1 MHSSHPSGYC
11 HNKSYAAL
19 KNLTKNTTC
28 ELDVMEFCNLTAVVQ
43 INAAGS
49 EAVASCASMINGN
62 ITTFTNQTQKLLNCY
77 YNVCISA
84 SSQIE
89 SNVDNFDD
97 LLADQLVCV
106 VGFAVNINTNSNN
119 SEGNTTGQMME
130 NKRVRQMNTTAR
142 LFRMYHHWCITEG
155 KEHNYTNERC
165 IGDVVRCCFL
175 NENVRQQG
183 FLRRC
188 LQIMSKICDSVE
200 EADSQI
206 SCSEAVR
213 GELSNLLVSLCGET
227 KNRGKYC
234 VSESYVIIIAS

>member
-1 MHSSHPSGYC
+1 M
-11 HNKSYAAL
+11 
-19 KNLTKNTTC
+19 
-28 ELDVMEFCNLTAVVQ
+28 TAVVQ
-43 INAAGS
+43 ADAAGS
-49 EAVASCASMINGN
+49 RAVASCASMINGN
-62 ITTFTNQTQKLLNCY
+62 MQTQKRLNCY

-84 SSQIE
+84 SSQTA
-89 SNVDNFDD
+89 SNNNEFNKV
-97 LLADQLVCV
+97 LADQLMCV
-106 VGFAVNINTNSNN
+106 VGFALNIDTNSN
-119 SEGNTTGQMME
+119 SSGINTYGSKEMMGRE
-130 NKRVRQMNTTAR
+130 RKETTAK

-200 EADSQI
+200 ELDSQL

-213 GELSNLLVSLCGET
+213 GELSNLLVSMCGKT
-227 KNRGKYC
+227 KSKGDC
-234 VSESYVIIIAS
+234 VSELLLYRPCCYTCKKYTSYSWPF